1 MKTSTK
7 IGLGLSIATVAGV
20 YAAVSLSEKIIEKL
34 ERDRTRCK
42 TKKIVNEKFNG
53 NEKLLDV
60 VDNLSDSEL
69 DTIDKVVKEIKNGR
83 EKVSDFGDKIK
94 SSTERI
100 FEEL

>member
-20 YAAVSLSEKIIEKL
+20 YVAVSLSEKVIKKVEHG
-34 ERDRTRCK
+34 RTRCK
-42 TKKIVNEKFNG
+42 AKQMVNEKFNG

-69 DTIDKVVKEIKNGR
+69 DSIGQVVKEIKDGR
-83 EKVSDFGDKIK
+83 EKVSTLGEKIK
-94 SSTERI
+94 SNTEK
-100 FEEL
+100 FLEEL